1 MTVGDIFLVTL
12 QKQKFEIYSEKY
24 GKLIYSGF
32 LYNFDDLQATVL
44 KVRVKEDIIVIVIW
58 LSSTSNIK
66 MFHVKHFKIKKSLS

>member
-44 KVRVKEDIIVIVIW
+44 KVRVKEDIIVIVI
-58 LSSTSNIK
+58 
-66 MFHVKHFKIKKSLS
+66 